1 MTTTEG
7 LQAVR
12 RIITEGIDRAGHTQ
26 ASFAAEAKIATKTL
40 HNILRTDRTPSRP
53 VLAKIENTL
62 GLIPGVLSD
71 LADQPAEAHPERV
84 TYASLTDTTTP
95 APSDMTDAE
104 LLWELT
110 ARLNDRDRRI
120 TALEAQVAELRAA
133 APADVYALAADT
145 DRSGVGRH
153 LAEQADATGEE
164 PQA

>member
-71 LADQPAEAHPERV
+71 LADQPAEAHPENV
-84 TYASLTDTTTP
+84 TLTSLADTTAP

-110 ARLNDRDRRI
+110 ARLNNRDRRI
-120 TALEAQVAELRAA
+120 TALESQLAELRT
-133 APADVYALAADT
+133 APADAYALAADT
-145 DRSGVGRH
+145 DRSGHGRH
-153 LAEQADATGEE
+153 LADQADATGEE

>member
-40 HNILRTDRTPSRP
+40 HNILRTGRTPSRP

-71 LADQPAEAHPERV
+71 LADQPAEAHPENI
-84 TYASLTDTTTP
+84 TLASLADTTTP

-120 TALEAQVAELRAA
+120 TALEAQLEELRT
-133 APADVYALAADT
+133 APADAYALAADT
-145 DRSGVGRH
+145 DRSGHGRH
-153 LAEQADATGEE
+153 LAAQADATGEE